1 MLNFNQSDTNT
12 NFACQMDQHGPEN
25 PSSSPS
31 CAVPSAYPE
40 LQQQQHHQLQ
50 GYPLMASFNNTLG
63 TLRARSSSPGLHND
77 RFFDHTSIQDA
88 VHQTTDTV
96 FPFIMPSTK
105 GSENVKRF
113 SVNNLLQL
121 AQCTSATN
129 LITSGRSAGKSN
141 KIKGRI

>member
-12 NFACQMDQHGPEN
+12 DFSCQMDQHGNHN

-40 LQQQQHHQLQ
+40 QQQ

-63 TLRARSSSPGLHND
+63 NLRARSSSPGPHHD
-77 RFFDHTSIQDA
+77 RFFDNTSIQDA
-88 VHQTTDTV
+88 VQQTADTV
-96 FPFIMPSTK
+96 FPFIMPVAK

-129 LITSGRSAGKSN
+129 LITSGRSLGKS
-141 KIKGRI
+141 I